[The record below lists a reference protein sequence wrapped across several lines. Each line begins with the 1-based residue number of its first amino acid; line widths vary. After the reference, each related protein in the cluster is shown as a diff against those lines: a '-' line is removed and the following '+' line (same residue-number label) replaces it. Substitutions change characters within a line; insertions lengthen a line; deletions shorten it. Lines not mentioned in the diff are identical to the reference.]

1 MGWVW
6 VLFFKALIVDGG
18 KGLGLYFFTFFI
30 FMFVIFWDLL
40 LLKEEWG
47 ESGVWGFFI
56 KNHFVLLTFFIV
68 CKFFVIIFH
77 LQRRKGGG
85 GAWV

>member
-6 VLFFKALIVDGG
+6 GFLFKALIVDGG

-40 LLKEEWG
+40 LLKGG
-47 ESGVWGFFI
+47 EVGCEAFLS
-56 KNHFVLLTFFIV
+56 KNHFLLLTFLIV
-68 CKFFVIIFH
+68 CVFCFFFS
-77 LQRRKGGG
+77 LSKASQS
-85 GAWV
+85 GARV